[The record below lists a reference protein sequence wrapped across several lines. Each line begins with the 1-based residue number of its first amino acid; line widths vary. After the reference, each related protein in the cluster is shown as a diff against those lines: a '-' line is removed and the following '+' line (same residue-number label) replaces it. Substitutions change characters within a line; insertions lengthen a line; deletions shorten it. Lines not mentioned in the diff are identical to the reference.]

1 MVNQEQT
8 IEELSKLAKTNTE
21 EALISIKKMIKKYP
35 YFNALRVLELEVLK
49 SSNAKGYKSAL
60 RSCALQTTQRNV
72 LYQHLEHLA
81 QGIEGGKQQVTM
93 PSESNM
99 HSFMEWLEVVN
110 TKNENKTP
118 SKFDWIDKFVSS
130 NPKIGVVKKTGPKKD
145 LSKENPLS
153 KNKIM
158 TETLAHLYWKQKK
171 YDEAKKAFKILSLKY
186 PEKSSLFAT
195 HIKKIKSEESK

>member
-8 IEELSKLAKTNTE
+8 IEELSNLAKTNAE
-21 EALISIKKMIKKYP
+21 EALISIKKMINKYP

-49 SSNAKGYKSAL
+49 FSNAKGYKSAL
-60 RSCALQTTQRNV
+60 RSCALQTTQRNI
-72 LYQHLEHLA
+72 LYQHLEYLV
-81 QGIEGGKQQVTM
+81 QEIDGGKEQVTM

-99 HSFMEWLEVVN
+99 HSFLEWLEIVD

-118 SKFDWIDKFVSS
+118 SKFEWIDKFISS
-130 NPKIGVVKKTGPKKD
+130 NPKIGTVKKTGTKKD
-145 LSKENPLS
+145 LSIENTLS

-171 YDEAKKAFKILSLKY
+171 YDEAKKAFRILSLKY

-195 HIKKIKSEESK
+195 HIKRIKLEES

>member
-8 IEELSKLAKTNTE
+8 IEELSNLAKTNAE
-21 EALISIKKMIKKYP
+21 EALISIKKMINKYP

-49 SSNAKGYKSAL
+49 FSNAKGYKSAL
-60 RSCALQTTQRNV
+60 RSCALQTTQRNI
-72 LYQHLEHLA
+72 LYQHLEYLVKE
-81 QGIEGGKQQVTM
+81 IDGGKEQVTM

-99 HSFMEWLEVVN
+99 HSFLEWLEIVD

-118 SKFDWIDKFVSS
+118 SKFEWIDKFISS
-130 NPKIGVVKKTGPKKD
+130 NPKIGAVKKTGTKKD
-145 LSKENPLS
+145 LSIENTLS

-171 YDEAKKAFKILSLKY
+171 YDEAKKAFRILSLKY

-195 HIKKIKSEESK
+195 HIKRIKLEES

>member
-8 IEELSKLAKTNTE
+8 IEELSNLAKTNAE

-49 SSNAKGYKSAL
+49 SSNAKGYKIAL

-81 QGIEGGKQQVTM
+81 QGIEGGKEQVTM

-99 HSFMEWLEVVN
+99 HSFLEWLEVVD

>member
-8 IEELSKLAKTNTE
+8 IEQLSNLAKINAE
-21 EALISIKKMIKKYP
+21 EALISIKKMIQKYP
-35 YFNALRVLELEVLK
+35 YFIALRVLELEVLK
-49 SSNAKGYKSAL
+49 SSNAKRYKSAL

-72 LYQHLEHLA
+72 LFQHLEGLA
-81 QGIEGGKQQVTM
+81 RGIENVKEQVTM
-93 PSESNM
+93 PSEINM
-99 HSFMEWLEVVN
+99 RSFLKWLEVVD
-110 TKNENKTP
+110 TKTEDKTP

-130 NPKIGVVKKTGPKKD
+130 NPKISTVKKNGPKKD
-145 LSKENPLS
+145 LSKEKPLP

-195 HIKKIKSEESK
+195 HIKKIKLEELK

>member
-8 IEELSKLAKTNTE
+8 IEELSNLSKTNAE

-35 YFNALRVLELEVLK
+35 YFNSLRLLELEVLK

-81 QGIEGGKQQVTM
+81 QGIEGGKEQVTM

-99 HSFMEWLEVVN
+99 HSFMEWLEVVD

-130 NPKIGVVKKTGPKKD
+130 NPKIGVVKKTGTKKD
-145 LSKENPLS
+145 LLKEKPLS

-186 PEKSSLFAT
+186 PEKSSLFAIY
-195 HIKKIKSEESK
+195 IKKIKLEESK

>member
-1 MVNQEQT
+1 M
-8 IEELSKLAKTNTE
+8 
-21 EALISIKKMIKKYP
+21 
-35 YFNALRVLELEVLK
+35 LELEVLK

-81 QGIEGGKQQVTM
+81 KGIEGGKEQVTM
-93 PSESNM
+93 PSEGNM
-99 HSFMEWLEVVN
+99 HSFLKWLEVVD

-130 NPKIGVVKKTGPKKD
+130 NPKIGAVKKAGTKKD
-145 LSKENPLS
+145 LSDEITLS

-195 HIKKIKSEESK
+195 HIKKIKLEESK

>member
-8 IEELSKLAKTNTE
+8 IEELSNLAKTNAE
-21 EALISIKKMIKKYP
+21 EALISIKKMIKEYP

-81 QGIEGGKQQVTM
+81 QGVEGGKEQVTM

-99 HSFMEWLEVVN
+99 HSFMEWLEVVD

-145 LSKENPLS
+145 LSKENSLS

>member
-1 MVNQEQT
+1 MVKQEQT
-8 IEELSKLAKTNTE
+8 LEELSSLAKTNAE

-60 RSCALQTTQRNV
+60 RSCALQTTQRNI
-72 LYQHLEHLA
+72 LYQHLEYLVKE
-81 QGIEGGKQQVTM
+81 IDGGKEQVTM

-99 HSFMEWLEVVN
+99 HSFLEWLEIVD

-118 SKFDWIDKFVSS
+118 SKFEWIDKFISS
-130 NPKIGVVKKTGPKKD
+130 NPKIGAVKKTGTKKD
-145 LSKENPLS
+145 LSIENTLS

-195 HIKKIKSEESK
+195 HIKKIKLEESK

>member
-8 IEELSKLAKTNTE
+8 IEELSNLSKTNAE

-35 YFNALRVLELEVLK
+35 YFNSLRLLELEVLK

-81 QGIEGGKQQVTM
+81 QGIEGGKEQVTM

-99 HSFMEWLEVVN
+99 HSFLEWLEVVN

-130 NPKIGVVKKTGPKKD
+130 NPKIGAVKKTGTKKD
-145 LSKENPLS
+145 LSKENTLS

-158 TETLAHLYWKQKK
+158 TETLAYLYWKQKK

-186 PEKSSLFAT
+186 PEKSSLFAIY
-195 HIKKIKSEESK
+195 IKKIKLEESK

>member
-1 MVNQEQT
+1 
-8 IEELSKLAKTNTE
+8 
-21 EALISIKKMIKKYP
+21 
-35 YFNALRVLELEVLK
+35 
-49 SSNAKGYKSAL
+49 
-60 RSCALQTTQRNV
+60 
-72 LYQHLEHLA
+72 
-81 QGIEGGKQQVTM
+81 M

-99 HSFMEWLEVVN
+99 HSFLKWLEIVN

-130 NPKIGVVKKTGPKKD
+130 NPKIGAVKKTGTKKD
-145 LSKENPLS
+145 LSKENPLL

-195 HIKKIKSEESK
+195 HIKKIKLEELK

>member
-8 IEELSKLAKTNTE
+8 IEELSNLAKTNAE

-81 QGIEGGKQQVTM
+81 QGIEGGKEQVTM
-93 PSESNM
+93 LSESNM
-99 HSFMEWLEVVN
+99 HSFMEWLEVVD

-145 LSKENPLS
+145 LSKEKPLS

>member
-8 IEELSKLAKTNTE
+8 IEQLSNLAKTNAE
-21 EALISIKKMIKKYP
+21 EALISIKKMIQKYP
-35 YFNALRVLELEVLK
+35 YFIALRVLELEVLK

-60 RSCALQTTQRNV
+60 RSCALQTTQRNG
-72 LYQHLEHLA
+72 LYQHLEGLA
-81 QGIEGGKQQVTM
+81 REIENVKEQVTM
-93 PSESNM
+93 PSEINM
-99 HSFMEWLEVVN
+99 RSFLKWLELVD
-110 TKNENKTP
+110 TKTEDKTP

-130 NPKIGVVKKTGPKKD
+130 NPKISTVKKNGPKKD
-145 LSKENPLS
+145 LSKEKPLP

-195 HIKKIKSEESK
+195 HIKKIKLEELK

>member
-8 IEELSKLAKTNTE
+8 IEQLSNLAKTNAE
-21 EALISIKKMIKKYP
+21 EALISIKKMIQKYP
-35 YFNALRVLELEVLK
+35 YFIALRVLELEVLK

-72 LYQHLEHLA
+72 LFQHLEGLA
-81 QGIEGGKQQVTM
+81 RGIENVKEQVTM
-93 PSESNM
+93 PSEINM
-99 HSFMEWLEVVN
+99 RSFLKWLELVD
-110 TKNENKTP
+110 TKTEDKTP

-130 NPKIGVVKKTGPKKD
+130 NPKISTVKKNGPKKD
-145 LSKENPLS
+145 LSKEKPLP

-195 HIKKIKSEESK
+195 HIKKIKLEELK

>member
-8 IEELSKLAKTNTE
+8 IEQLSNLAKTNAE
-21 EALISIKKMIKKYP
+21 EALISIKKMIQKYP
-35 YFNALRVLELEVLK
+35 YFIALRVLELEVLK

-72 LYQHLEHLA
+72 LYQHLEGLA
-81 QGIEGGKQQVTM
+81 REIENVKEQVTM
-93 PSESNM
+93 PSEINM
-99 HSFMEWLEVVN
+99 RSFLKWLEVVD
-110 TKNENKTP
+110 TKTEDKTP

-130 NPKIGVVKKTGPKKD
+130 NPKISTVKKTGPKKD
-145 LSKENPLS
+145 LSKEKPLP

-195 HIKKIKSEESK
+195 HIKKIKLEELK

>member
-8 IEELSKLAKTNTE
+8 IEELSNLAKTNAE

-81 QGIEGGKQQVTM
+81 KGIEGGKEQVTM

-99 HSFMEWLEVVN
+99 HSFMEWLEVVD

-145 LSKENPLS
+145 LSKEKPLS

-195 HIKKIKSEESK
+195 HIKKIKSEEPK

>member
-1 MVNQEQT
+1 MVNQAQT
-8 IEELSKLAKTNTE
+8 LEELSVLAKTNAKK
-21 EALISIKKMIKKYP
+21 ALISIRKMIKKYP
-35 YFNALRVLELEVLK
+35 YFTALRVLELEVLK
-49 SSNAKGYKSAL
+49 LSNAKGYKSAL
-60 RSCALQTTQRNV
+60 RSCALQTTKRNV
-72 LYQHLEHLA
+72 LYQHLEYLA
-81 QGIEGGKQQVTM
+81 KGIEGGSKQLTI

-99 HSFMEWLEVVN
+99 HSFLDWLDVVVK
-110 TKNENKTP
+110 KNENKIL

-130 NPKIGVVKKTGPKKD
+130 NPKIGAVKKTGTIKD
-145 LSKENPLS
+145 LSEENPLS

-195 HIKKIKSEESK
+195 HIKKIKLEESK

>member
-8 IEELSKLAKTNTE
+8 IEELSNLAKTNAE
-21 EALISIKKMIKKYP
+21 EALISIKKMINKYP

-49 SSNAKGYKSAL
+49 FSNAKGYKSAL
-60 RSCALQTTQRNV
+60 RSCALQTTQRNI
-72 LYQHLEHLA
+72 LYQHLEYLVKE
-81 QGIEGGKQQVTM
+81 IDGGKEQVTM

-99 HSFMEWLEVVN
+99 HSFLEWLEIVD

-118 SKFDWIDKFVSS
+118 SKFEWIDKFISS
-130 NPKIGVVKKTGPKKD
+130 NPKIGTVKKTGTKKD
-145 LSKENPLS
+145 LSIENTLS

-171 YDEAKKAFKILSLKY
+171 YDEAKKAFRILSLKY

-195 HIKKIKSEESK
+195 HIKRIKLEES

>member
-8 IEELSKLAKTNTE
+8 IEELSNLAKTNAE

-81 QGIEGGKQQVTM
+81 QGIEGGKEQVTM

-99 HSFMEWLEVVN
+99 HSFMEWLEVVD

-130 NPKIGVVKKTGPKKD
+130 NPKIGVVKKTRPKKD
-145 LSKENPLS
+145 LSKEKPLS

>member
-8 IEELSKLAKTNTE
+8 IEELSNLAKTNAE

-81 QGIEGGKQQVTM
+81 QGIEGGKEQVTM
-93 PSESNM
+93 PSETNM
-99 HSFMEWLEVVN
+99 HSFLEWLEVVDTN
-110 TKNENKTP
+110 NENKTP

-145 LSKENPLS
+145 LSKEKPLS

-186 PEKSSLFAT
+186 PEKSSLFVT
-195 HIKKIKSEESK
+195 HIKKIKLEESK

>member
-8 IEELSKLAKTNTE
+8 LEELSNLAKTNAE

-81 QGIEGGKQQVTM
+81 KGIEGGKEQVTM
-93 PSESNM
+93 PSEGNM
-99 HSFMEWLEVVN
+99 HSFLKWLEVVD

-130 NPKIGVVKKTGPKKD
+130 NPKIGAVKKAGTKKD
-145 LSKENPLS
+145 LSDEITLS

-195 HIKKIKSEESK
+195 HIKKIKLEESK

>member
-8 IEELSKLAKTNTE
+8 IEELSNLAKTNAE

-81 QGIEGGKQQVTM
+81 QGIEGGKEQVTM

-99 HSFMEWLEVVN
+99 HSFMEWLEVVD

-145 LSKENPLS
+145 LSKEKPLS

-171 YDEAKKAFKILSLKY
+171 YDEAKKAFRILSLKY

>member
-1 MVNQEQT
+1 MVKQEQT
-8 IEELSKLAKTNTE
+8 IEELSNLAKTNAE
-21 EALISIKKMIKKYP
+21 EALISIKKMIRKYP

-81 QGIEGGKQQVTM
+81 KGIEGGKEQVTM
-93 PSESNM
+93 PSEGNM
-99 HSFMEWLEVVN
+99 HSFLKWLEVVD

-130 NPKIGVVKKTGPKKD
+130 NPKIGAVKKTGTKKD

-153 KNKIM
+153 KNKFM

-171 YDEAKKAFKILSLKY
+171 YDEAKKAFRILSLKY

-195 HIKKIKSEESK
+195 HIKKIKLEESK

>member
-8 IEELSKLAKTNTE
+8 IEELSNLAKTNAE

-81 QGIEGGKQQVTM
+81 QGIEGGKEQVTM
-93 PSESNM
+93 LSESNM
-99 HSFMEWLEVVN
+99 HSFMEWLEVVD

-145 LSKENPLS
+145 LSKEKPLS

-195 HIKKIKSEESK
+195 YIKKIKSEESK

>member
-8 IEELSKLAKTNTE
+8 IEELSNLAKTNAE

-81 QGIEGGKQQVTM
+81 QGIEGGKEQVTM

-99 HSFMEWLEVVN
+99 HSFMEWLEVVD

-145 LSKENPLS
+145 LSKEKPLS

-171 YDEAKKAFKILSLKY
+171 YDEAKKAFRILSLKY

-195 HIKKIKSEESK
+195 HIKKIKSEEPK

>member
-8 IEELSKLAKTNTE
+8 VEELSNLAKTNAE
-21 EALISIKKMIKKYP
+21 DALISIKKMIKKYP

-81 QGIEGGKQQVTM
+81 QGIEGGKEQVTM

-99 HSFMEWLEVVN
+99 HSFMEWLEVVD

-145 LSKENPLS
+145 LSKEKPLS

-171 YDEAKKAFKILSLKY
+171 YDEAKKAFRILSLKY

-195 HIKKIKSEESK
+195 HIKKIKSEEPK

>member
-8 IEELSKLAKTNTE
+8 IEQLSNLAKTNAE
-21 EALISIKKMIKKYP
+21 EALISIKKMIQKYP
-35 YFNALRVLELEVLK
+35 YFIALRVLELEVLK
-49 SSNAKGYKSAL
+49 SSNAKRYKSAL

-72 LYQHLEHLA
+72 LFQHLEGLA
-81 QGIEGGKQQVTM
+81 RGIENVKEQVTM
-93 PSESNM
+93 PSEINM
-99 HSFMEWLEVVN
+99 RSFLKWLELVD
-110 TKNENKTP
+110 TKTEDKTP

-130 NPKIGVVKKTGPKKD
+130 NPKISTVKKNGPKKD
-145 LSKENPLS
+145 LSKEKPLP

-195 HIKKIKSEESK
+195 HIKKIKLEELK

>member
-8 IEELSKLAKTNTE
+8 IEELSNLAKTNAE
-21 EALISIKKMIKKYP
+21 EALISIKKMINKYP

-81 QGIEGGKQQVTM
+81 QGIEGGKEQVTM

-99 HSFMEWLEVVN
+99 HSFMEWLEVVD

-130 NPKIGVVKKTGPKKD
+130 NPKIGVVKKIGPKKD

>member
-1 MVNQEQT
+1 MVNLEHT
-8 IEELSKLAKTNTE
+8 IEELSNLAKTNAE
-21 EALISIKKMIKKYP
+21 EALISIKKIIKKYP

-81 QGIEGGKQQVTM
+81 QGIEGGKEQVTM

-99 HSFMEWLEVVN
+99 HSFLEWLEVVN

-130 NPKIGVVKKTGPKKD
+130 NPKIGAVKKTSTKKD

-153 KNKIM
+153 RNKIM

-195 HIKKIKSEESK
+195 HIKKIKLEESK

>member
-81 QGIEGGKQQVTM
+81 QGIEGGKEQVTM

>member
-8 IEELSKLAKTNTE
+8 IEELSNLAKTNAE

-81 QGIEGGKQQVTM
+81 QGIEGGKEQVTM
-93 PSESNM
+93 PSETNM
-99 HSFMEWLEVVN
+99 HSFLEWLEVVDTN
-110 TKNENKTP
+110 NENKTP

-145 LSKENPLS
+145 LSKEKPLS

-171 YDEAKKAFKILSLKY
+171 YDEAKKAFRILSLKY

-195 HIKKIKSEESK
+195 HIKKIKSEEPK

>member
-8 IEELSKLAKTNTE
+8 IEELSNLSKTNAE

-35 YFNALRVLELEVLK
+35 YFNSLRLLELEVLK

-81 QGIEGGKQQVTM
+81 QGIEGGKEQVTM

-99 HSFMEWLEVVN
+99 HSFLEWLEVVN

-130 NPKIGVVKKTGPKKD
+130 NPKIGAVKKTGTKKD
-145 LSKENPLS
+145 LSKENTLS

-186 PEKSSLFAT
+186 PEKSSLFAIY
-195 HIKKIKSEESK
+195 IKKIKLEESK

>member
-8 IEELSKLAKTNTE
+8 IEQLSNLAKTNAE
-21 EALISIKKMIKKYP
+21 EALISIKKMIQKYP
-35 YFNALRVLELEVLK
+35 YFIALRVLELEVLK
-49 SSNAKGYKSAL
+49 SSNAKRYKSAL

-72 LYQHLEHLA
+72 LFQHLEGLA
-81 QGIEGGKQQVTM
+81 RGIENVKEQVTM
-93 PSESNM
+93 PSEINM
-99 HSFMEWLEVVN
+99 RSFLKWLEVVD
-110 TKNENKTP
+110 TKTEDKTP

-130 NPKIGVVKKTGPKKD
+130 NPKISTVKKNGPKKD
-145 LSKENPLS
+145 LSIEKPLP

-195 HIKKIKSEESK
+195 HIKKIKLEELK